1 MGTWTRIWIKKKIK
15 ALSMGLV
22 GKVGVGGDSE
32 YEAEALLRGVLI
44 NKSLK

>member
-1 MGTWTRIWIKKKIK
+1 MESKKIK

-32 YEAEALLRGVLI
+32 YEAEALL
-44 NKSLK
+44 